1 MVRPTGFK
9 VERSQISN
17 SACRL
22 SVTGELD
29 LATTPILEDE
39 VHKTLLDGAKRI
51 EIDLANLSFIDS
63 TGLRM
68 FLQLNEQ
75 AVSGGWSFLMLKPS
89 GPVRTI
95 LQITG
100 AGDELPISEES
111 QSP

>member
-1 MVRPTGFK
+1 MVRPTEFK

-29 LATTPILEDE
+29 LATVPKLEDE
-39 VHKTLLDGAKRI
+39 ANKALLDGAKRI
-51 EIDLANLSFIDS
+51 EIDLANLGFIDS

-68 FLQLNEQ
+68 FLQLNER
-75 AVSGGWSFLMLKPS
+75 AASEGWSLLMVKPS
-89 GPVRTI
+89 EPVRTI

-111 QSP
+111 